1 MLILDQTS
9 KRKTLVFYRNR
20 FYFSFIKVHVIRP
33 ANGNLAA
40 LESKLG
46 YLLVLAKPMNPFQI
60 LTFTMNIFSSQE
72 AKPINSTLNKFLKTK
87 PFQFLDNKDDYV
99 LRKIQFL
106 KVVNIKSCYHSDH
119 ILILFTIITYWQK
132 KV

>member
-1 MLILDQTS
+1 
-9 KRKTLVFYRNR
+9 
-20 FYFSFIKVHVIRP
+20 
-33 ANGNLAA
+33 
-40 LESKLG
+40 
-46 YLLVLAKPMNPFQI
+46 
-60 LTFTMNIFSSQE
+60 MNIFSSQE